1 LIVSTIEGI
10 LGAVPTTELDLL
22 QGTLDVLVLRALSW
36 GPMHGYA
43 VARFIRDGSGGSFRI
58 LDGALYTSL
67 HRMEE
72 RRWVESD
79 WGTSEKG
86 KRAKFYKLTAA
97 GRRALR
103 AEQLSWDRYVEA
115 VSRVMTATPQPA

>member
-1 LIVSTIEGI
+1 MT
-10 LGAVPTTELDLL
+10 PQPLDLL
-22 QGTLDVLVLRALSW
+22 QGTLDVLVLRALTW

-43 VARFIRDGSGGSFRI
+43 VARFIHRGSDGTFTV

-72 RRWVESD
+72 RGWIEAE

-86 KRAKFYKLTAA
+86 KRAKFYRLTTA
-97 GRRALR
+97 GRRAVR
-103 AEQLSWDRYVEA
+103 TETDGWNDYVAA
-115 VSRVMTATPQPA
+115 VARVMKATPAPA

>member
-1 LIVSTIEGI
+1 M
-10 LGAVPTTELDLL
+10 PPRELDLL

-43 VARFIRDGSGGSFRI
+43 VAQFIREGSDGTLRI
-58 LDGALYTSL
+58 LDGALYTAL

-72 RRWVESD
+72 RGWLEAS
-79 WGTSEKG
+79 WGTSDKG
-86 KRAKFYKLTAA
+86 KNAKFYALTPA

-103 AEQLSWDRYVEA
+103 TETASWERYVAA
-115 VSRVMTATPQPA
+115 VAGVLRAAPASS

>member
-1 LIVSTIEGI
+1 M
-10 LGAVPTTELDLL
+10 PTPGLDLL
-22 QGTLDVLVLRALSW
+22 QGTLDVLVLRALSF

-43 VARFIRDGSGGSFRI
+43 VARFIRDGSDGTFRI

-72 RRWVESD
+72 RGWVESE

-86 KRAKFYKLTAA
+86 KRAKFYRLTAV
-97 GRRALR
+97 GRRKLREETDGWERYVAAVGKVLR
-103 AEQLSWDRYVEA
+103 AV
-115 VSRVMTATPQPA
+115 PQPA

>member
-1 LIVSTIEGI
+1 MTR
-10 LGAVPTTELDLL
+10 ELDLL

-43 VARFIRDGSGGSFRI
+43 VARFIRHGSTGTFKV

-72 RRWVESD
+72 RGWVESE
-79 WGTSEKG
+79 WGISETNRKV
-86 KRAKFYKLTAA
+86 RFYRLTPA
-97 GRRALR
+97 GLAQLEAELADYRRVHEAIDAVLR
-103 AEQLSWDRYVEA
+103 
-115 VSRVMTATPQPA
+115 TA

>member
-1 LIVSTIEGI
+1 MT
-10 LGAVPTTELDLL
+10 AHELDLL

-36 GPMHGYA
+36 GPKHGYA
-43 VARFIRDGSGGSFRI
+43 VARFIRDGSNNAFRV

-72 RRWVESD
+72 RGWVEAEWGLSD
-79 WGTSEKG
+79 KG
-86 KRAKFYKLTAA
+86 KRAKFYRITAA

-103 AEQLSWDRYVEA
+103 AETESWNQYVAAVAGVMSARGPALS
-115 VSRVMTATPQPA
+115 S

>member
-1 LIVSTIEGI
+1 M
-10 LGAVPTTELDLL
+10 PTPELDLL

-36 GPMHGYA
+36 GRMHGYA
-43 VARFIRDGSGGSFRI
+43 VARFIRQGSTGSFNI

-72 RRWVESD
+72 RGWVESE
-79 WGTSEKG
+79 WGNSDKK
-86 KRAKFYKLTAA
+86 KRAKFYRLTPA

-103 AEQLSWDRYVEA
+103 AETQTWNDYVAA
-115 VSRVMTATPQPA
+115 VTGVMTAVPAPAGESA